1 MIGYSFVRTAAD
13 VMALQ
18 QKLENYGRSDIG
30 LVLKIENR
38 DAFENLPELLIA
50 AMRSP
55 NIGVMIARGDLAVEL
70 GAERISEVQEQILWL
85 CEAAFIP
92 NIWATQVLEKLSKEG
107 IATRS
112 EITDAS
118 MAARSECVMLNK
130 GKNMVETVRILS
142 GILHRMEAHQYKK
155 KGTLRA
161 LGVAEGFFARNRL
174 TDHDAIQDNS

>member
-1 MIGYSFVRTAAD
+1 MRITDIKLFPVWVGNRNQLVIKVETKRGFKSLPK
-13 VMALQ
+13 VML
-18 QKLENYGRSDIG
+18 
-30 LVLKIENR
+30 
-38 DAFENLPELLIA
+38 A
-50 AMRSP
+50 AMRRYP
-55 NIGVMIARGDLAVEL
+55 VAVMIARGDLAVEL

-107 IATRS
+107 VATRA

-130 GKNMVETVRILS
+130 GDNMQETVQILYN
-142 GILHRMEAHQYKK
+142 ILHRMEAHQYKK

-161 LGVAEGFFARNRL
+161 LRVAEGFLSKKNL
-174 TDHDAIQDNS
+174 PL